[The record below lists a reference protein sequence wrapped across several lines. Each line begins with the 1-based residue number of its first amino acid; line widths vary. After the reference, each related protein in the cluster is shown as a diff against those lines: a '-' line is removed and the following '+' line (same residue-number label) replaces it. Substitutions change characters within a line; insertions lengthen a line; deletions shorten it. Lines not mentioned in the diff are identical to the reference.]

1 MRGGM
6 LQTSITP
13 QTTLVGEQAAASA
26 GGAGGGGGGDTTVLE
41 QPGVGEEQSTGVHM
55 VAEGATAALLAAIRS
70 YGVRRENVRL
80 NIGR

>member
-13 QTTLVGEQAAASA
+13 QTTLVGEQAAAS
-26 GGAGGGGGGDTTVLE
+26 AGGGGGGDTTVLE

>member
-13 QTTLVGEQAAASA
+13 QTTPAVGEQAAASA
-26 GGAGGGGGGDTTVLE
+26 GGGGGGGDTTVLE
-41 QPGVGEEQSTGVHM
+41 QPAGVGEEQSTGVHM

>member
-13 QTTLVGEQAAASA
+13 QTTPVGEQAAAS
-26 GGAGGGGGGDTTVLE
+26 AGGGGGGDTTVLE